1 MVEMKVYGTYK
12 NKTVSKTVY
21 SKIQAYAI
29 INQMRKDGITDI
41 RCSFE
46 ELDRLP

>member
-1 MVEMKVYGTYK
+1 MKIFGTK
-12 NKTVSKTVY
+12 DNKTVSQTVY
-21 SKIQAYAI
+21 SKIQAYET
-29 INQMRKDGITDI
+29 INQMRKDGITNI